1 MYGCGYPGY
10 GYYPGGYSDGNNS
23 WIWIVLIIFI
33 IFFLCW
39 GNNNNRGNIGC

>member
-1 MYGCGYPGY
+1 MFGYGYPGY
-10 GYYPGGYSDGNNS
+10 YGYQGCGYGDNNNS

-39 GNNNNRGNIGC
+39 GNNSNRGIC